1 MSSIFNDIII
11 TAPGQHQLPIYSA
24 LCHVIKKRLSLFNNT
39 NFHVC
44 CDPKGLRVGSGGG
57 TINAINYLINNT
69 DNQIADMESVA
80 LLNRRVLIVH
90 SGGDSRRSPMHSVCG
105 KAWATIN
112 SPLIGDIMMNPLVLI
127 LLEFNTFFT
136 SLPLGS
142 IVVASGDVLLDITK
156 VRPPTYISHI
166 INSTLLTHSIYA
178 IFIRVK

>member
-1 MSSIFNDIII
+1 MSTIFDNIII
-11 TAPGQHQLPIYSA
+11 TAPGQHQLCIYSS
-24 LCHVIKKRLSLFNNT
+24 LCQVIKKRLPLFNNT

-57 TINAINYLINNT
+57 TINAINYLVSKSYQT
-69 DNQIADMESVA
+69 FDTKEFS

-112 SPLIGDIMMNPLVLI
+112 SPLISDIMMNPLVLI
-127 LLEFNTFFT
+127 LLEFNKFFT
-136 SLPLGS
+136 YLPLGS

-166 INSTLLTHSIYA
+166 KNSILFTHSIYA

>member
-1 MSSIFNDIII
+1 MSTIFNDIII

-24 LCHVIKKRLSLFNNT
+24 LCQVIKKRLPLFNNT

-57 TINAINYLINNT
+57 TINALNYLIT
-69 DNQIADMESVA
+69 STNQAADMKHLS

-112 SPLIGDIMMNPLVLI
+112 SPLISDIMMNPLVLI

-156 VRPPTYISHI
+156 VRE
-166 INSTLLTHSIYA
+166 STFIKRIQNLTLFTHSIC
-178 IFIRVK
+178 ILSE